1 MRAIDPS
8 LRYAA
13 ALKTEPAERKIED
26 TNVHRVVRTGWPEKV
41 AVSEIYL
48 PADDLA
54 RVVDLAIALG
64 LPLESAI
71 VKSTTRAQDLLYT
84 YDAVARLYDSQ
95 LGGQGPKDENGEPL
109 AR

>member
-8 LRYAA
+8 LSYAA

-64 LPLESAI
+64 RPL
-71 VKSTTRAQDLLYT
+71 LL
-84 YDAVARLYDSQ
+84 Q
-95 LGGQGPKDENGEPL
+95 GEPGCGKDP
-109 AR
+109 ARPFDSLCARFAAGIRDRQIDHAGAGSPLYV